1 MKRIALIDDDSDNR
15 LLLRV
20 ILEDRYAIDEYAT
33 GTEALN
39 GIRRQRPDVALL
51 DVQMPGYS
59 GVSVVRWLREDPL
72 LSDIPV
78 IAVTAHAMAGD
89 RERLI
94 LAGFNDYVSKPI
106 VDEDALVRLIER
118 WIAPGVLN
126 RTPGLTRD
134 AGGG

>member
-15 LLLRV
+15 LLVRAM
-20 ILEDRYAIDEYAT
+20 LEDRYEIDEYAT

-39 GIRRQRPDVALL
+39 GIRRRRPDIVLL
-51 DVQMPGYS
+51 DIQMPGYS
-59 GVSVVRWLREDPL
+59 GVSVVRWLREDAL
-72 LSDIPV
+72 LCDIPV

-106 VDEDALVRLIER
+106 VDEDALVRMIER
-118 WIAPGVLN
+118 WIAPGALN
-126 RTPGLTRD
+126 RTPGLGTGD
-134 AGGG
+134 

>member
-15 LLLRV
+15 LLVRAM
-20 ILEDRYAIDEYAT
+20 LEDRYAIDEYAT

-39 GIRRQRPDVALL
+39 GIRRERPDVVLL

-59 GVSVVRWLREDPL
+59 GVSVVRWLREDHL
-72 LSDIPV
+72 LCEIPV

-106 VDEDALVRLIER
+106 VDEDALVRMIER
-118 WIAPGVLN
+118 WIAPGALN
-126 RTPGLTRD
+126 RTPGLAHD
-134 AGGG
+134 AGSA